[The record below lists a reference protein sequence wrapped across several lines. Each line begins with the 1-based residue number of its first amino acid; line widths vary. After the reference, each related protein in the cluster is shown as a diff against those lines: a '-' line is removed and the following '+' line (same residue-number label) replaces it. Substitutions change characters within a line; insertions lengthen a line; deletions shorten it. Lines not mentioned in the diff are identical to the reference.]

1 MWWWIDRWRKSS
13 AYAAMTLEEQG
24 AYRNLLDEAHL
35 RGGLLS
41 SDERVLAKACGDA
54 HRWRRVR
61 AKVLAHF
68 TQTPEGWRHETLDAV
83 LHESQRL
90 ARNQRAYRRRRAGHG
105 PDNGTDN
112 GGDNGPITEPITRP
126 ITVRSRADNK
136 RDNNAD
142 IKAASPSPS
151 PSLSTRS
158 DPSSR
163 SRSTY
168 TAPAAPLLP
177 PLTARSKRPIFSG
190 QRLTVFEWM
199 FDDCDKTLGPHA
211 EAFDLHRFFFDLDAR
226 FVADGTVVPKR
237 DGGAVLQAELLAEC
251 QRRGLPLHLA
261 NGTPD
266 KDARLSPAAL
276 TKAVAKRLGFES

>member
-105 PDNGTDN
+105 PDNGTNN

-126 ITVRSRADNK
+126 ITARSRADNK

-151 PSLSTRS
+151 PS
-158 DPSSR
+158 PSLKKER
-163 SRSTY
+163 EKETH
-168 TAPAAPLLP
+168 AA
-177 PLTARSKRPIFSG
+177 TNG
-190 QRLTVFEWM
+190 QRVSLSVSISRDPF
-199 FDDCDKTLGPHA
+199 
-211 EAFDLHRFFFDLDAR
+211 LDAATTDR
-226 FVADGTVVPKR
+226 AGAFVRRYQALYPQYRNGARYAVRETRDYAAAVKLCETWPDDSRLEKLAICFLTTDHKFAAEGSRTIPQFLALASWADGELAAWELQHPVP
-237 DGGAVLQAELLAEC
+237 
-251 QRRGLPLHLA
+251 RR
-261 NGTPD
+261 
-266 KDARLSPAAL
+266 
-276 TKAVAKRLGFES
+276 ES